1 MDGVAVR
8 FGSADG
14 VVPVSAPATG
24 TDGGQRK
31 RKRDSLFLSAR
42 LSLSGVPGEYD
53 VRVRNLSEGGLMAEF
68 DRAVAPGTAARLEM
82 RGLGELTGSVAWCAH
97 GRIGIALD
105 HQIDP
110 SRARKPVG
118 ASKATSGLGKP
129 MIVPARR
136 G

>member
-8 FGSADG
+8 FGSGDEA
-14 VVPVSAPATG
+14 VPASAPVTG
-24 TDGGQRK
+24 ADGGQRK

-42 LSLSGVPGEYD
+42 LSLSGVPGEYE
-53 VRVRNLSEGGLMAEF
+53 VRVRNLSEGGLMAEL
-68 DRAVAPGTAARLEM
+68 DRPVAPGTAARLEM

-97 GRIGIALD
+97 GRMGIALD
-105 HQIDP
+105 HPIDP
-110 SRARKPVG
+110 SRARKPIG
-118 ASKATSGLGKP
+118 AGSGYAKS